1 MVDDTI
7 ISDSEILSGMPVIK
21 GTRVPVYDLAASVK
35 AGISRDRILAAYPTI
50 KEHHLDLVV
59 AYAEANPLQRRTSK
73 LPTRPGAT
81 LAKPGRTSRGI
92 QEYQGHISSSRPRR
106 ARNQVG
112 FSCS

>member
-50 KEHHLDLVV
+50 KEHHLDLAV
-59 AYAEANPLQRRTSK
+59 AYAEATPLTPQPRNWPPVVNGTVVESGHNPRQK
-73 LPTRPGAT
+73 
-81 LAKPGRTSRGI
+81 K
-92 QEYQGHISSSRPRR
+92 
-106 ARNQVG
+106 
-112 FSCS
+112 